1 MANREQLSLR
11 ELELLQELNEIAT
24 KTDALSDNIDKKFR
38 LMDSKDV
45 EIAALKRELEK
56 YKKEN
61 AQLCEIIH
69 TWRSR
74 MDNVLKQLGQIN
86 N

>member
-1 MANREQLSLR
+1 MSEREQLSLR

-24 KTDALSDNIDKKFR
+24 KTDQLSDNIDEKFR
-38 LMDSKDV
+38 ALDRKDM
-45 EIAALKRELEK
+45 EIAALRRELEE
-56 YKKEN
+56 YKQEN
-61 AQLCEIIH
+61 ARLCEIIH

-86 N
+86 

>member
-1 MANREQLSLR
+1 MSEREQLSLR

-24 KTDALSDNIDKKFR
+24 KTDQLSDNIDEKFR
-38 LMDSKDV
+38 ALDRKDM
-45 EIAALKRELEK
+45 EIAALKRELEE
-56 YKKEN
+56 YKQEN
-61 AQLCEIIH
+61 ARLCEIIH

-86 N
+86 